1 MTRNKKKLD
10 RSKVLK
16 HLANN
21 IRELGI
27 LDGDQSLID
36 LADEI
41 LKKEVES
48 NQALRDKLQRK

>member
-1 MTRNKKKLD
+1 MNSREKELD

-16 HLANN
+16 HLADNT
-21 IRELGI
+21 RELGI

-36 LADEI
+36 LADKI

>member
-16 HLANN
+16 LLANN